1 MRLDTC
7 IDINIGLRQ
16 ADHYAW
22 LFTSKTIRLA
32 LEITFLRNKYFLLQ
46 ITYELISQSR
56 KFNMRVGPNKSR
68 EIENF

>member
-1 MRLDTC
+1 MRLNTC

-16 ADHYAW
+16 ADHYTW

-32 LEITFLRNKYFLLQ
+32 LKITFLRNKYFLQQ

-56 KFNMRVGPNKSR
+56 KFNMRGGPNKSR
-68 EIENF
+68 EIEKF

>member
-46 ITYELISQSR
+46 IT
-56 KFNMRVGPNKSR
+56 
-68 EIENF
+68 

>member
-1 MRLDTC
+1 MRLNTC

-16 ADHYAW
+16 ADHYTW

-46 ITYELISQSR
+46 ITYELISQRR
-56 KFNMRVGPNKSR
+56 KFNMRGCPNKSR